1 MDGLKTALET
11 VVLFS
16 AAGSEGF
23 TRSKDDADFLMLVT
37 SVGNITPSSDV
48 ISFVDRG
55 LLTSEVNISADE
67 LIFGPRNISEW
78 GPFVAV

>member
-1 MDGLKTALET
+1 M

-23 TRSKDDADFLMLVT
+23 TRSEDDADFLMLVT
-37 SVGNITPSSDV
+37 SVSNITLSCDV

-55 LLTSEVNISADE
+55 LLTSEVNISAGE
-67 LIFGPRNISEW
+67 LICGARNISEW
-78 GPFVAV
+78 GLFVTV